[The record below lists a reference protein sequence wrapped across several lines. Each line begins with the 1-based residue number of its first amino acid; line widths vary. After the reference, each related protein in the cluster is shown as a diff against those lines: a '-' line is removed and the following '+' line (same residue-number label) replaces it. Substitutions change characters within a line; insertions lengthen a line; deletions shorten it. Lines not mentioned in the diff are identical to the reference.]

1 MATTI
6 KLKNSVTTTNTPSS
20 LAQGEVA
27 INITDKKVWVGNAA
41 TTPVQLLGAGS
52 SASFGALTCTSLTN
66 SGLTSGRVTYAGT
79 GGLLQDDADFTFNGT
94 TVTMANDASISGLTV
109 GKGGGAVAT
118 NTAVGVDAL
127 KVNEAGGNNNTA
139 VGYQAADSN
148 TTGDFNTAIG
158 SSALQANT
166 TASNNTAVGYQAGY
180 SNTTAI
186 NLAFFGYNSGFY
198 QTGNNNTGIGV
209 NSLFG
214 ASGTSTG
221 TQNTAVGKDAL
232 YSNTTASNNTA
243 VGYQAGYSNTT
254 GRLTAVGM
262 KALYANTTGDANVA
276 IGGEIGGVGGGALA
290 NNTTGGYN
298 IAIGTASLSANTTA
312 SNNVAVGHGSLG
324 ANTTGNN
331 NVGIGLQALLFN
343 TTASFN
349 TAVGYQ
355 AGYSNATSSGNV
367 FLGTAAGYTANTTGN
382 TWNTFVGAF
391 TGYSVTTGKG
401 NTFIGTSGST
411 GSVGCGYYMTTG
423 SDNVIVGGYTGNL
436 NSYDMRTLSN
446 RVVISDGL
454 GNRQLTMYDGGTVA
468 LGNSAVPQA
477 GTGITF
483 PATQSASSDANTL
496 DDYEEGDW
504 TPVLAGSSGTS
515 GQSYSRQKGKYTK
528 VGRLVTCT
536 FDVVL
541 TAVGTVS
548 GEARITGLPFTV
560 ASDEGFRSGLS
571 VGEFSNLAANYVQFG
586 GVPLNSTTQIY
597 IRALTAAAAT
607 STAPNATSAWTNTTQ
622 VMGTFSYFV

>member
-41 TTPVQLLGAGS
+41 TTPIQLLGAGG

-109 GKGGGAVAT
+109 GKGGGAVST
-118 NTAVGVDAL
+118 
-127 KVNEAGGNNNTA
+127 
-139 VGYQAADSN
+139 
-148 TTGDFNTAIG
+148 NTAIG
-158 SSALQANT
+158 ASALAANT
-166 TASNNTAVGYQAGY
+166 TGS
-180 SNTTAI
+180 
-186 NLAFFGYNSGFY
+186 
-198 QTGNNNTGIGV
+198 
-209 NSLFG
+209 
-214 ASGTSTG
+214 
-221 TQNTAVGKDAL
+221 QNTAVGFGAADAITTGTFSVAFGADALGAAQTSTQNSGLGWKALEATTTGESNTAVGSQAMRINTTGSQNTALGREAL

-243 VGYQAGYSNTT
+243 VGYQSLYSVTTGYNQVALGYQAGYGKTTVGDNYGAVYIGYQAGYSVATAIDNVFVGGFAGKFTTASNNTGVGSGALYLNTT
-254 GRLTAVGM
+254 GTSNTALGYVSM
-262 KALYANTTGDANVA
+262 V
-276 IGGEIGGVGGGALA
+276 
-290 NNTTGGYN
+290 NNTTGSYN
-298 IAIGTASLSANTTA
+298 TAIGQHTLQANTTA
-312 SNNVAVGHGSLG
+312 SS
-324 ANTTGNN
+324 
-331 NVGIGLQALLFN
+331 
-343 TTASFN
+343 N

-496 DDYEEGDW
+496 DDYEEGTW
-504 TPVLAGSSGTS
+504 TPTVGGNATYAAGSFGRYTKIGNIVTCQFYIEIATLGTGSTNTLSGFPFQSANLGAGTAQSGAIGYYANLAVSTIFLTHYIQNNATTVRFVGKSSSGT
-515 GQSYSRQKGKYTK
+515 
-528 VGRLVTCT
+528 
-536 FDVVL
+536 
-541 TAVGTVS
+541 TADDSIALFGNGTVVY
-548 GEARITGLPFTV
+548 GFTTY
-560 ASDEGFRSGLS
+560 R
-571 VGEFSNLAANYVQFG
+571 
-586 GVPLNSTTQIY
+586 
-597 IRALTAAAAT
+597 TA
-607 STAPNATSAWTNTTQ
+607 
-622 VMGTFSYFV
+622 